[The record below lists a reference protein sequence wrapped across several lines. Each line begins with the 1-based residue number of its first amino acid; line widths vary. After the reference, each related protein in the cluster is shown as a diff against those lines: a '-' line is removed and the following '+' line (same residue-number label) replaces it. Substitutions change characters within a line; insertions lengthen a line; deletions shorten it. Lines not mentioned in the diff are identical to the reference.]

1 MVYKGISRTTI
12 LRLVIFFL
20 TSLLFS
26 YVVFVSHNYWISGV
40 LLTIICIEGWD
51 FVHFMNRINRKLAY
65 FFGSIKN
72 EDTSLILPENTND
85 KSVNKLHSVLNKV
98 NAQIKQIKVKNENN
112 ELFFRELIEHSGT
125 GLMSVDEKG
134 YIVVMNEA
142 AKEYLGIVQM
152 ANISLLKQK
161 NKKVY
166 DVLTGMPAGKTASV
180 KAVGLSG
187 VVQLMIKASHLKFGT
202 NSYRMY
208 VIQDVRQELEANEL
222 DSWQKLIRVL
232 THEIMNSIAPIT
244 SLTDTLARIY
254 KQDQQIVSP
263 EALSTTDIENTVRG
277 LKVIEDGGNGLM
289 RFVEQYRKLVR
300 IPDPLIEKIDLEEWL
315 AAIRLLFEK
324 QLLDRNIELSLK
336 KELSVQYMHADPK
349 LLNQVMVN
357 LMFNSMDALAQCDTR
372 KIEIKA
378 YMTRNDIIAIS
389 ISDNGKGI
397 DADVLDKVFIP
408 FYTTKKKGNGI
419 GLSLSR
425 QIMKA
430 HNGRLILNSV
440 ANQGTEVIMEF

>member
-1 MVYKGISRTTI
+1 
-12 LRLVIFFL
+12 
-20 TSLLFS
+20 
-26 YVVFVSHNYWISGV
+26 
-40 LLTIICIEGWD
+40 
-51 FVHFMNRINRKLAY
+51 
-65 FFGSIKN
+65 
-72 EDTSLILPENTND
+72 
-85 KSVNKLHSVLNKV
+85 
-98 NAQIKQIKVKNENN
+98 
-112 ELFFRELIEHSGT
+112 
-125 GLMSVDEKG
+125 MSVDEKG
-134 YIVVMNEA
+134 YIAVMNEA
-142 AKEYLGIVQM
+142 AKDYLGVVQM

-161 NKKVY
+161 NRKVY
-166 DVLTGMPAGKTASV
+166 DILIDMQAGKAASV
-180 KAVGLSG
+180 KAVGKSG

-202 NSYRMY
+202 NTYRMY

-244 SLTDTLARIY
+244 SLTDTLTKIY
-254 KQDQQIVSP
+254 KQDKKIVSP
-263 EALSTTDIENTVRG
+263 EALSATDIENTLTG

-300 IPDPLIEKIDLEEWL
+300 IPDPHIEKIDLEEWL
-315 AAIRLLFEK
+315 AAIRLLFGK
-324 QLLDRNIELSLK
+324 QLLDREIELSLK
-336 KELSVQYMHADPK
+336 RELTVQYMHADSK

-357 LMFNSMDALAQCDTR
+357 LMFNAMDALAQCDKR

-378 YMTRNDIIAIS
+378 YKTRHGLIAIS

-440 ANQGTEVIMEF
+440 ANQGTEVTMEF